1 MMLPAI
7 NCLAWSAISKSE
19 FRFCVRSRSNLIKN
33 AHDPFTGLPRARGDH
48 TNAPRESEKMFR
60 NQNERMSK
68 PRVVRFGNREIITEG
83 LQLSFWADISH
94 RCMTASWPAFIGGA
108 ALVFIA
114 FNGFFAVFYW
124 IGAQPVSN
132 VPGGAYID
140 YLYFSIETL
149 STAGYGD
156 MHPQTHYGH
165 FIATVELY
173 TGLFS
178 MSLMTGLIFARFS
191 RPNAR
196 LLFANYPVISD
207 HEGKPTLMVR
217 FANERHNIIGN
228 ATAKLW
234 LLQNIVSKEGQSLR
248 RFYELPLMRNEHPAL
263 ALSWTLYHV
272 LDEQSPLYGLDVDD
286 YSALGVSLV
295 VVVTG
300 YDVVAAQAVHAR
312 RSYDHTDIRFGQRY
326 VDIHDTSEDGRIRI
340 DYGRFHETLDG

>member
-1 MMLPAI
+1 MIPLPG
-7 NCLAWSAISKSE
+7 
-19 FRFCVRSRSNLIKN
+19 R
-33 AHDPFTGLPRARGDH
+33 PRAVIMRQRIKRIG
-48 TNAPRESEKMFR
+48 KMFTS
-60 NQNERMSK
+60 QNEPTSK
-68 PRVVRFGNREIITEG
+68 ARVVRFGDREIITEG

-114 FNGFFAVFYW
+114 FNAVFAVFYW
-124 IGAQPVSN
+124 IGDQPVSN
-132 VPGGAYID
+132 VPGAAYID

-165 FIATVELY
+165 FIATVELF
-173 TGLFS
+173 TGIFS

-234 LLQNIVSKEGQSLR
+234 LLQNVVSKEGQSLR
-248 RFYELPLMRNEHPAL
+248 RFYQLPLMRNEHPAL

-272 LDEQSPLYGLDVDD
+272 LDEESPLCGLDADD
-286 YSALGVSLV
+286 YSASGVSLV

-300 YDVVAAQAVHAR
+300 YDVVAAQTVHAR

-326 VDIHDTSEDGRIRI
+326 ADILDTSEDGRLRI

>member
-1 MMLPAI
+1 ML
-7 NCLAWSAISKSE
+7 KS
-19 FRFCVRSRSNLIKN
+19 LT
-33 AHDPFTGLPRARGDH
+33 D
-48 TNAPRESEKMFR
+48 
-60 NQNERMSK
+60 RMSNA
-68 PRVVRFGNREIITEG
+68 RVVRFGGREIIAEG
-83 LQLSFWADISH
+83 LRLNFWADISH

-108 ALVFIA
+108 ALIFVA
-114 FNGFFAVFYW
+114 FNAVFAVFYW
-124 IGAQPVSN
+124 IGDQPISN
-132 VPGGAYID
+132 VPGSAYID

-165 FIATVELY
+165 FIATVELF
-173 TGLFS
+173 TGIFS

-196 LLFANYPVISD
+196 LLFADNPVISN
-207 HEGKPTLMVR
+207 HEGEPTLMVR

-234 LLQNIVSKEGQSLR
+234 LLRNVVSKEGQSLR
-248 RFYELPLMRNEHPAL
+248 RFFELPLVRNEHPAL

-272 LDEQSPLYGLDVDD
+272 LDEKSPLYGLDEND
-286 YSALGVSLV
+286 YGAFNVSLV

-300 YDVVAAQAVHAR
+300 YDVVAAQTIHAR

-326 VDIHDTSEDGRIRI
+326 ADILDTSADGRLRI
-340 DYGRFHETLDG
+340 DYGKFHETLDG